1 MSLSLPPTLLPDYS
15 PEKLA
20 LKRNKLVQYD
30 TTNIEGELIPAYDI
44 VKHFRPG
51 TVVVIEAELHVYNIT
66 AKKKDTQLA
75 SGFNRVSNT
84 QSLTRRTVQW
94 NPQTSSIPLQQKES
108 ESSQSPCNLSNP
120 PLNRRHPHPPHM
132 CPRPRNQISSRCFRL
147 KETLRQ

>member
-1 MSLSLPPTLLPDYS
+1 LSLPPTLLPDYS

-44 VKHFRPG
+44 AKHFRPG

-84 QSLTRRTVQW
+84 QSLTRRTVQ
-94 NPQTSSIPLQQKES
+94 
-108 ESSQSPCNLSNP
+108 
-120 PLNRRHPHPPHM
+120 
-132 CPRPRNQISSRCFRL
+132 
-147 KETLRQ
+147 